1 MMKKSAV
8 VLTIIVFFLTASVIG
23 ASPLGASAFGY
34 RAVPLPQKDKEPRKE
49 KEKKEK
55 KSEADDKEKADS
67 EDDKDGR
74 PALWEDPGNIE
85 NLDMVYGP
93 GGREGSPETASRF
106 TFIRRSTT
114 GTSEKIIVSDEK
126 GREWTVK
133 FGSEPRPETAAT
145 RFVWAAG
152 YHVDQDYFL
161 KHAHIEGRGG
171 FDVKDVRFERRK
183 DGYKD
188 LGIWSWHS
196 NPFMGTRELQGLK
209 VLMALL
215 NNWDLKD
222 INNKI
227 AQAGKKSGVDR
238 GKRIYYIAD
247 LGATFGSTGSF
258 FSKLPFFGEAP
269 AGSKGDPEAYAK
281 QSFIEGTHN
290 GQVVFHYKGKNPSV
304 LEGVTVENAKWM
316 GNLIGRLSDKQI
328 NDAFR
333 SAGFSDA
340 DVLTLSRA
348 FRDRVNQ
355 LKSLR

>member
-1 MMKKSAV
+1 MMTKKIAV
-8 VLTIIVFFLTASVIG
+8 LLSIMMLLMLV
-23 ASPLGASAFGY
+23 SAFGTGTE
-34 RAVPLPQKDKEPRKE
+34 LPGQKAKDSQNKDKT
-49 KEKKEK
+49 K
-55 KSEADDKEKADS
+55 KSESGAKEKPAS
-67 EDDKDGR
+67 DDQEGR
-74 PALWEDPGNIE
+74 PVLWEDPGAIE
-85 NLDMVYGP
+85 KLDMIYGP

-106 TFIRRSTT
+106 TFIRRSTS
-114 GTSEKIIVSDEK
+114 GTSEKIIVSDDK

-133 FGSEPRPETAAT
+133 FGTEPRPETAAT

-152 YHVDQDYFL
+152 YHVDQDYFV
-161 KHAHIEGRGG
+161 KHVHIEGRGG

-183 DGYKD
+183 DGYKEA
-188 LGIWSWHS
+188 GIWSWNS
-196 NPFMGTRELQGLK
+196 NPFMGTKELQGLK

-227 AQAGKKSGVDR
+227 LQGGKKSGGDR
-238 GKRIYYIAD
+238 GNHIYYVAD

-269 AGSKGDPEAYAK
+269 AGSKGDPDAYLK
-281 QSFIEGTHN
+281 QPFIEGTHN

-333 SAGFSDA
+333 SAGFADA

-348 FRDRVNQ
+348 FRDRINQ